1 VASSSHAAGTLTGGM
16 RAVAATVIV
25 GALLLLFALL
35 PASPAAAETYA
46 PVNQADPALSVPE
59 AQLKAALSCPA
70 GLGAGGREPVLL
82 VPGTSLNPQAEYSW
96 NWEPALAKLGWP
108 YCTVELPGNAME
120 DIQTAGEYVVYAIRT
135 MHQLSGR
142 KVQILGHSQGGMV
155 PRWALRFWPSTRAMV
170 DDVVGLAP
178 SNHGTQD
185 SEYCSTATPCPPA
198 FWQQRSSA
206 AFIRALNSR
215 AETFAG
221 VAYTNVYTHADEV
234 VVPNGDNSGSSSLHG
249 SDGQITN
256 VALQDI
262 CPADL
267 SEHLAIGTY
276 DPVAY
281 ALAIDALSNPGPA
294 KPSRLDPSTCSQA
307 LMPGVDPSTFASD
320 YLGELTFL
328 GGVIASSPTTPAEP
342 PLACYVTASCAPT
355 GARLKLRVRP
365 RRAELGSRRRYR
377 VKVTLIS
384 STGRGP
390 AAGAK
395 VSVGGRHRRTNA
407 HGRARFRLR
416 FLTAGRHLL
425 HASLPGARGARA
437 AVRVRTP

>member
-1 VASSSHAAGTLTGGM
+1 M
-16 RAVAATVIV
+16 RAVAATVIA
-25 GALLLLFALL
+25 GALLLLVASL
-35 PASPAAAETYA
+35 PAAAAAETYA
-46 PVNQADPALSVPE
+46 PLEGADPALSVPE

-70 GLGAGGREPVLL
+70 GLAAAGREPVLL
-82 VPGTSLNPQAEYSW
+82 VPGTSLNPQAEYGWS
-96 NWEPALAKLGWP
+96 WEPALAKLGWP
-108 YCTVELPGNAME
+108 YCTVDLPGNAME

-135 MHQLSGR
+135 MHELSGR
-142 KVQILGHSQGGMV
+142 KVQIIGHSQGGMV

-178 SNHGTQD
+178 SNHGTLD
-185 SEYCSTATPCPPA
+185 SEYCSATTPCPPA

-206 AFIRALNSR
+206 AFIQALNSR

-221 VAYTNVYTHADEV
+221 VSYTNVYTHNDEV
-234 VVPNGDNSGSSSLHG
+234 VIPNGDSSGSSSLHG
-249 SDGQITN
+249 GDGQIAN

-262 CPADL
+262 CPGDPN
-267 SEHLAIGTY
+267 EHLAIGTY

-294 KPSRLDPSTCSQA
+294 KPSRLDPSICSQT
-307 LMPGVDPSTFASD
+307 LMPGVDPSTFAGD

-328 GGVIASSPTTPAEP
+328 GGVIASSPTAPAEP

-365 RRAELGSRRRYR
+365 RRAVLGSRRRYR

-395 VSVGGRHRRTNA
+395 VRLSGRYRRTNA

-416 FLTAGRHLL
+416 FLTPGRHLL
-425 HASLPGARGARA
+425 RASLPGASGARA